1 MGAPCSV
8 KTTIHKK
15 ILKLVN
21 HAFFHPAVGIAGNS
35 SFVSDMH
42 NVINVMGNHMAIDMH
57 SSDRDSDGDNDD
69 DDAATIRSR

>member
-1 MGAPCSV
+1 M
-8 KTTIHKK
+8 
-15 ILKLVN
+15 N

-42 NVINVMGNHMAIDMH
+42 NVINVMGNHMAIDMQ